1 MLTKDHAGYPIS
13 GANAKGVERL
23 ESALHE
29 LRCYFRDPVAT
40 VNAAL
45 AEAPDM
51 VMGHVLRAYLHLL
64 GTEPAALPVARQ
76 SCAQAANL
84 PATDRE
90 RLHVEAVRLL
100 TEGRWRDAGRTLED
114 LAIDYPRDAL
124 ALQVGHQIDFFTGD
138 SRMLRDRIARAL
150 PWWSNGM
157 PGYHSVIGMYAF
169 GLEETGN
176 YQEAEAHGRRGVELE
191 QHDGWSQHAVAH
203 VMEMQNRQRD
213 GIVWMR
219 ANPGTWSH
227 ESFFAAHNWWYLAL
241 YHLDLDEFDEVLAL
255 YDGPIRGKQ
264 SGVILDMLDASAL
277 LWRLTLRGVDVGNRW
292 DALADNWAPVAAAG
306 NYAFNDLH
314 AMMAFAGAGRAS
326 AAAAVLQAQTL
337 AMEQPGDNAAF
348 LREAGHA
355 ATLAIKA
362 FGDGNFTET
371 MRLLRPIRSTAHRCG
386 GSHAQRDLIDL
397 TLIEAAL
404 RGGETHLATA
414 LVAER
419 VAAKPASTS
428 AAQLAKRAK
437 LHGAATSSSM
447 V

>member
-1 MLTKDHAGYPIS
+1 M
-13 GANAKGVERL
+13 
-23 ESALHE
+23 
-29 LRCYFRDPVAT
+29 
-40 VNAAL
+40 
-45 AEAPDM
+45 
-51 VMGHVLRAYLHLL
+51 
-64 GTEPAALPVARQ
+64 
-76 SCAQAANL
+76 
-84 PATDRE
+84 
-90 RLHVEAVRLL
+90 EAVRLL

-114 LAIDYPRDAL
+114 IAIDYPRDAL

-138 SRMLRDRIARAL
+138 TRMLRDRIARAL
-150 PWWSNGM
+150 PCWSDGM

-176 YQEAEAHGRRGVELE
+176 YKEAEAHGRRGVELE
-191 QHDGWSQHAVAH
+191 PHDGWSQHAVAH

-219 ANPGTWSH
+219 ANPRAWSH
-227 ESFFAAHNWWYLAL
+227 ESFFAVHNWWHLAL
-241 YHLDLDEFDEVLAL
+241 YHLDLGEIDEVLAL
-255 YDGPIRGKQ
+255 YDDLIYGKK

-292 DALADNWAPVAAAG
+292 EALADNWTPVASAG

-314 AMMAFAGAGRAS
+314 AMMAFTGAGRAS

-337 AMEQPGDNAAF
+337 SMEQPGDNAAV
-348 LREAGHA
+348 LREAGRA

-362 FGDGNFTET
+362 FGDGNYTET
-371 MRLLRPIRSTAHRCG
+371 IRLLRPIRSTVHRCG

-404 RGGETHLATA
+404 RGGETQLATA
-414 LVAER
+414 LAAER
-419 VAAKPASTS
+419 VAAKPTSIS
-428 AAQLAKRAK
+428 AAQLAERAK
-437 LHGAATSSSM
+437 PHSAATSSSM